1 MNAIIG
7 MTELAQLHILD
18 SERMADY
25 LEKISSAG
33 AHLLGLI
40 NEVLD
45 VSKIESGVAKL
56 NEKEFDLQDM
66 MQDVVEMVNVSAET
80 RKQILKADIE
90 LSLIHI

>member
-1 MNAIIG
+1 MRMNAIIG

-66 MQDVVEMVNVSAET
+66 MQDCLLYTSDA
-80 RKQILKADIE
+80 ADE
-90 LSLIHI
+90 